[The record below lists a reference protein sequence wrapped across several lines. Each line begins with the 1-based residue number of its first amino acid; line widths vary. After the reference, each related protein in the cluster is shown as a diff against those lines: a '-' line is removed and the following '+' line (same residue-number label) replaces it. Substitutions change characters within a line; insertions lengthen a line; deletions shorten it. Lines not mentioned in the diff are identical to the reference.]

1 MHGEKDD
8 NDNEKQVS
16 IKSAY
21 DCNGLGNKENDIKHE
36 EVKEDDDGRSG
47 GNKVVVWYGAQGS
60 TAHHVAT
67 TLNEYEVVSSPSD

>member
-1 MHGEKDD
+1 MIHNLWLLQDPVDGDKDD

-47 GNKVVVWYGAQGS
+47 GNKVVVWYGAQGY
-60 TAHHVAT
+60 TACCNNT
-67 TLNEYEVVSSPSD
+67 